1 MATELLTDGGF
12 ASSLAS
18 WNYNSRD
25 FKYTSGWAECTQ
37 QNAGTYRI
45 YQDVTVSGGANFSAA
60 VCSSKIKWA
69 ITGGATGDSLQFR
82 LTLINLS
89 NGATHQV
96 ANSGIKTGSG
106 TSQALA
112 DDVDVLDFIQGA
124 GGDGTYRFELSVQ
137 VRTASSS
144 TASFS
149 GSFDLNEFQ
158 YTGVT
163 SSDTFSDTVT
173 LSTVF
178 SDTAAYWD
186 IFTDTVFVADDGE
199 GFRTIPLVL
208 EYNYYLGSYGGTL
221 YINDDTYHTDNGYG
235 IDAYYVTKQ
244 SDFADEYQV
253 CLGRFKTVYRVRLW
267 YTDVSTDSPVIVSV
281 STDGGETWSS
291 RARSLGDGDGREK
304 SAVFDFHIT
313 SDTFKFKVQ
322 SYPITQNTGTQATFR
337 WSALEID
344 FAIGH
349 GYIEQ

>member
-18 WNYNSRD
+18 WTYNSRD

-45 YQDVTVSGGANFSAA
+45 YQTVTVSGGDNFSAA

-69 ITGGATGDSLQFR
+69 ITGGTTGDSLQFR

-89 NGATHQV
+89 NGAMYQV

-106 TSQALA
+106 TSQYLA
-112 DDVDVLDFIQGA
+112 NDVDVLDFIQGA
-124 GGDGTYRFELSVQ
+124 GDDGTYKFELSVQ

-163 SSDTFSDTVT
+163 NSDTFTDTVT
-173 LSTVF
+173 LSTVY
-178 SDTAAYWD
+178 SDTADYWD
-186 IFTDTVFVADDGE
+186 TFTDTVFVADSGS
-199 GFRTIPLVL
+199 GFKIIPLVS
-208 EYNYYLGSYGGTL
+208 EYHYYLGAMDGGVYL
-221 YINDDTYHTDNGYG
+221 ELSDYKSDDNMP

-253 CLGRFKTVYRVRLW
+253 CLGRFKTIYRVRLW
-267 YTDVSTDSPVIVSV
+267 YSDISSNTEVTISV

-291 RARSLGDGDGREK
+291 RARSIGSGDGREK
-304 SAVFDFHIT
+304 SAVFDFHLT
-313 SDTFKFKVQ
+313 SDTFKFKVENN
-322 SYPITQNTGTQATFR
+322 SAYKSFR
-337 WSALEID
+337 WTALEID